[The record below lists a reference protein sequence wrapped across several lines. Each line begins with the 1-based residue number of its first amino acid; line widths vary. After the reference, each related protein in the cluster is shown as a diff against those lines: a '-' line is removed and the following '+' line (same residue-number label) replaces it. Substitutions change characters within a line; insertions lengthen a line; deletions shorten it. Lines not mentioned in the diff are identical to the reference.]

1 MSQVAINKCSDSEAL
16 SQELQNA
23 GRITDLIRERA
34 FNLFQHR
41 GGAYSSDLDDWLQA
55 ERDVVWSPPSE
66 LVDEGRAFSAS
77 LAVPGFDAED
87 IQLCA
92 LPDAIIVEADSS
104 HSHEGKAGDI
114 CFREFSDKQLFR
126 RMNLPG
132 RIDVDHVSAS
142 IDKGILHITAPKARP
157 TAIAASR

>member
-1 MSQVAINKCSDSEAL
+1 MSQVAINKCSDSEAV
-16 SQELQNA
+16 SHELQNI

-34 FNLFQHR
+34 FSLFQHR
-41 GGAYSSDLDDWLQA
+41 GRGNSSDVDDWLQA

-66 LVDEGRAFSAS
+66 LVDEGKAFSAS

-87 IQLCA
+87 IQLSA
-92 LPDAIIVEADSS
+92 LPDALLIEADSS
-104 HSHEGKAGDI
+104 HSHEGKGGDV
-114 CFREFSDKQLFR
+114 CFCEFSDKHLFR

-142 IDKGILHITAPKARP
+142 LDKGILRITAPKVTQSA
-157 TAIAASR
+157 AAASR

>member
-1 MSQVAINKCSDSEAL
+1 MSQVAINKCNDSEAV

-34 FNLFQHR
+34 FNLFQR
-41 GGAYSSDLDDWLQA
+41 RDGAYSSDVDDWLQA

-87 IQLCA
+87 IQLSA
-92 LPDAIIVEADSS
+92 LPDALVVEADSS
-104 HSHEGKAGDI
+104 HSHEGRNGDV
-114 CFREFSDKQLFR
+114 CFCEFSDKQLFR
-126 RMNLPG
+126 RMTLPG

-142 IDKGILHITAPKARP
+142 LEKGILRINAPKATQ
-157 TAIAASR
+157 TAVAASR